1 MPGDGSATEQAIAD
15 QIAECMFRAGF
26 EFFPEVDDLPNVQ
39 TGLFGAPPADGSGYG
54 IVLPVLGLVDAQFAP
69 DPSPNAE
76 YLQSLTPDGREAYQ
90 DAMFGDETGPG
101 CVGEAY
107 GAVTGQGTIEPDDLQ
122 RAFEQQLVVDAL
134 VRQDPDYVAAEA
146 AWVRCMATDGFEFA
160 NRESIIEFLE
170 SERDRILEP
179 AVEDVIETGSDV
191 ERRIGEDLVDLLDQ
205 EHRIA
210 ERDARC
216 FAENLTG
223 VIDELRQRYAES
235 TGGVSG

>member
-1 MPGDGSATEQAIAD
+1 
-15 QIAECMFRAGF
+15 
-26 EFFPEVDDLPNVQ
+26 
-39 TGLFGAPPADGSGYG
+39 
-54 IVLPVLGLVDAQFAP
+54 
-69 DPSPNAE
+69 
-76 YLQSLTPDGREAYQ
+76 
-90 DAMFGDETGPG
+90 
-101 CVGEAY
+101 
-107 GAVTGQGTIEPDDLQ
+107 
-122 RAFEQQLVVDAL
+122 
-134 VRQDPDYVAAEA
+134 
-146 AWVRCMATDGFEFA
+146 MATDGFEFA